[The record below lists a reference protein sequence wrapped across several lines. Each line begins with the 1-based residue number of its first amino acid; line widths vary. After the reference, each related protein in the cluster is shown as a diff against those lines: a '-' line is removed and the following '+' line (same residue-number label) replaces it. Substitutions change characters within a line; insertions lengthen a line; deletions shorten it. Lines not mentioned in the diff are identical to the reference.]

1 MLRVLD
7 GVLSGRAASYNR
19 PRILQ
24 QGCCMKKNISSFLKF
39 LLASFVFSVALL
51 FLLAFLLYRFHLS
64 DSIVSAGVIVIY
76 VVSNFLAGFL
86 AGKTKGQQKYL
97 WGLGIGAAYFA
108 VLLLVSFVSGQ
119 SPSDIGQNFVMTMF
133 LCLASGMLGGMVS

>member
-1 MLRVLD
+1 
-7 GVLSGRAASYNR
+7 
-19 PRILQ
+19 
-24 QGCCMKKNISSFLKF
+24 MKKNISAFLKF

-119 SPSDIGQNFVMTMF
+119 SPADIGQNFVMTMF